1 MQSHSASLSGTE
13 HRGGDTP
20 SSVEAGSAPCTLT
33 VYPRIVQAGPP
44 AVITWIRDLAPN
56 ATLDQND
63 AGAVRGVGLISPV
76 PIAPTRHP
84 SGGVSALRVRPD
96 FSGARIGVAIARGID
111 QLRGS
116 GRLRPP
122 LLLLTDLLERQARG
136 LRNDIEHRVRRS
148 ARQCQTMQSFPR
160 ANSHRGTIEFGRLLD
175 PLALRALRLLV
186 LFANNPRGIARRRL
200 AMISRG

>member
-1 MQSHSASLSGTE
+1 M
-13 HRGGDTP
+13 
-20 SSVEAGSAPCTLT
+20 
-33 VYPRIVQAGPP
+33 VQAGPP
-44 AVITWIRDLAPN
+44 GFIPGIRDRAPN

-63 AGAVRGVGLISPV
+63 AREVRGVGIISPG

-84 SGGVSALRVRPD
+84 SGGNSELRSLPD
-96 FSGARIGVAIARGID
+96 FSVTRADVAIAPGID
-111 QLRGS
+111 PLRGP
-116 GRLRPP
+116 GRLRPS

-148 ARQCQTMQSFPR
+148 ARQCQAMQSFPR
-160 ANSHRGTIEFGRLLD
+160 ANSHRRTIEFGRLLD

-186 LFANNPRGIARRRL
+186 LFANNPRGIARQRI